1 MKLIKYIY
9 DHGVVMQMKFC
20 QDILRTRGVI
30 ALDCLKVNEFWIN
43 RSYCLNFNEKI
54 SDNFGG
60 GYQFI
65 IQLACSLMCWLLYI
79 SGEVVF
85 YNIFYE
91 VFTVC
96 TSLVAQNTSGK
107 VMILTRLSVS

>member
-1 MKLIKYIY
+1 MFLHVDSEDSDKTELMPRLISLVMHWFIYI
-9 DHGVVMQMKFC
+9 
-20 QDILRTRGVI
+20 
-30 ALDCLKVNEFWIN
+30 A
-43 RSYCLNFNEKI
+43 
-54 SDNFGG
+54 
-60 GYQFI
+60 
-65 IQLACSLMCWLLYI
+65 
-79 SGEVVF
+79 GEVVF